1 MRKYIA
7 VKRIPSVLFY
17 ISERTY
23 ADTFTANV
31 SALKVGFR
39 CYFFFVMI
47 KPVLTNKLF
56 ESIRVKS
63 VDRTNVET

>member
-31 SALKVGFR
+31 SALKPCFR